1 MENLSL
7 QNINQNQHKID
18 PALKLN
24 NKRINQKVRNQNLQ
38 QTKIKSSYRS
48 WNSGANGVAETSKH
62 HHNKKI
68 NKILNSQIMRMTKNL
83 LKMMTKAI

>member
-1 MENLSL
+1 MEHLSH

-24 NKRINQKVRNQNLQ
+24 NKSINQKVRNQNRQ
-38 QTKIKSSYRS
+38 QTKIKAAT
-48 WNSGANGVAETSKH
+48 GAGIAGAAGAAETSKH

-68 NKILNSQIMRMTKNL
+68 NKILNTQTMRMTKNL
-83 LKMMTKAI
+83 LK

>member
-1 MENLSL
+1 MIDGKDAAIVNGKSES

-38 QTKIKSSYRS
+38 QTKIKSSDRS
-48 WNSGANGVAETSKH
+48 
-62 HHNKKI
+62 
-68 NKILNSQIMRMTKNL
+68 
-83 LKMMTKAI
+83 